1 MLNRN
6 KRFSRSNTIFNT
18 KLRGL
23 LKANNKNIPEEAENK
38 SNDLSVKNEPQTKNE
53 AIHKKQHSDDNNLIN
68 INYKTE
74 FRLQKKKKDE
84 DLEIEID
91 KLVKKLLSKEITDE
105 MKDESSLIYLLMNG
119 PNKYKGD
126 NKNKDKLI
134 EIMKYLLEKHQKN
147 ERDILII
154 KTFILKIDKLVSLF
168 ESSNITKFEII
179 INKLSNQL
187 KFEEYKENNIICKE
201 GDRGEKLYI
210 SLKGESDVLIQ
221 KEGKDGECT
230 KFEYIKYLIILY
242 LYQEM
247 NMITKII
254 YYNKQ
259 EMKVEERCILTLF
272 IVFRFYKYFK
282 DYNFYLSTSKKRYD
296 QSNIFEFVINEKKV
310 KDFIYKKYDYPVED
324 SVNIFEYSHKLIKE
338 LFHFYENQIKE
349 INEKYEDKIDDS
361 FEDIMNKKPTIFF
374 KPTDLKELSTYAEYH
389 RAKIRRN
396 KKLKENE
403 DILNKI
409 NSITEIP
416 KKIIYNDNIKSYIE
430 RTDFNNILRYIK
442 ENQSNF
448 NGISLN
454 LKEAKQPIKYFYYS
468 EVNLIKEGNIFGE
481 LALNNKNKKRTAT
494 IIAKKECYFAV
505 LSKKVYDSY
514 IKVAQI
520 KSRIRKVLFF
530 TEGPIFKGITP
541 ANFLNEFYFRIK
553 RLECH
558 KGKILF
564 NKGSIRNK
572 AYFIVKG
579 EFEISAKLT
588 LNDIGEM
595 IEKLGG
601 MCDNKKEKY
610 LCNLYDEFNNYYFNK
625 QMNIKFFVLKKNEII
640 GLDDMVLNDIHLFD
654 CKCISVDE
662 SEIYEYEY
670 KKYEEALRDNE
681 TVNKNNANFVNMRR
695 KLLIENLF
703 EQRNSLV
710 ELEYK
715 KIKMEEEMKK
725 KLSHVDLTKKIN
737 ILNTLMKKVE
747 YNDNDKTSGPIA
759 ILEKYKKKRRKKLHL
774 DDISKNNDN
783 DNSNDDDNSANNS
796 QNNNSKDEIKGCAS
810 SKNNLINLNK
820 FSSEKNIM
828 TKNLLDK
835 ENGDKNSGKLGKKK
849 SMYFP
854 KIMSEKNL
862 KLYDLGNLGRIFD
875 KNKNINNINNIIND
889 KDKILKEKEKK
900 NEVKYNNL
908 QINTKNTENFK
919 LKIDKIINSQKD
931 FDAIYNFKKSS
942 YYMSLSS
949 NSCNNF
955 FKSLNPNNILPK
967 TVEKRRKRNI
977 IPISTTCKMNLNKKR
992 LQKNAKLGFRIPS
1005 LFKEYYKEYKTTKTR
1020 ISNVDD
1026 FYLDHQE
1033 NLFSVLSQRNAK
1045 DKKIKKNEIEN
1056 RNGNK
1061 KKGFRKNKISIKIKS
1076 KNDYAY
1082 FSDSKKRD
1090 KGVMTSYKVKSVPRN
1105 VGIID
1110 FLCLDNWAEKTQFE
1124 NKYFN

>member
-1 MLNRN
+1 MINKNR
-6 KRFSRSNTIFNT
+6 RFSRSNTLSNT
-18 KLRGL
+18 KLKGL
-23 LKANNKNIPEEAENK
+23 FKFNNKNIQEEVENK
-38 SNDLSVKNEPQTKNE
+38 SKDLNGKNETIIKNE
-53 AIHKKQHSDDNNLIN
+53 VIHKKQHSDDNNLIN
-68 INYKTE
+68 INYKSE
-74 FRLQKKKKDE
+74 LRLQKQKKE
-84 DLEIEID
+84 EELEIETE

-105 MKDESSLIYLLMNG
+105 MKDENSLIYLLMNG
-119 PNKYKGD
+119 PKKYKGE

-134 EIMKYLLEKHQKN
+134 EIMKYLLEKSQKN

-168 ESSNITKFEII
+168 QSSNITKFETI

-187 KFEEYKENNIICKE
+187 KFEEYNENSIICKE
-201 GDRGEKLYI
+201 GDKGEKLYI
-210 SLKGESDVLIQ
+210 CLKGESDVLIQ

-247 NMITKII
+247 NMITKIL

-296 QSNIFEFVINEKKV
+296 QSNIYEFVINEKKV

-338 LFHFYENQIKE
+338 LFHFYENQIEE
-349 INEKYEDKIDDS
+349 INEKYEDKMDNS
-361 FEDIMNKKPTIFF
+361 FEVNMTNKKPTIFF
-374 KPTDLKELSTYAEYH
+374 KPSDLKELSTYAEYH

-403 DILNKI
+403 DIFNKI
-409 NSITEIP
+409 NSITEIS
-416 KKIIYNDNIKSYIE
+416 KKIIYNDKIKSYIE

-442 ENQSNF
+442 KSQNNF

-454 LKEAKQPIKYFYYS
+454 LKEAKQPIKYYYYS

-494 IIAKKECYFAV
+494 IISKKESYFAV
-505 LSKKVYDSY
+505 LSKTIYDSY

-541 ANFLNEFYFRIK
+541 AIFLNEFFFRIK
-553 RLECH
+553 RMECH

-564 NKGSIRNK
+564 NRGNIRNK
-572 AYFIVKG
+572 AFFIVKG

-588 LNDIGEM
+588 LNEIGEM

-601 MCDNKKEKY
+601 ICDNKKEKY

-625 QMNIKFFVLKKNEII
+625 QMNIKFLVLKKNEII
-640 GLDDMVLNDIHLFD
+640 GLDDMVLDGKHLFD
-654 CKCISVDE
+654 CKCISADE

-681 TVNKNNANFVNMRR
+681 TVNKNNVNFVNNRR

-715 KIKMEEEMKK
+715 KLKMEEEMKK
-725 KLSHVDLTKKIN
+725 KLTHVDLTKKIN

-747 YNDNDKTSGPIA
+747 YNDNDKAGHIS
-759 ILEKYKKKRRKKLHL
+759 ILEKYKKKRMKKSHL
-774 DDISKNNDN
+774 DDITKNN
-783 DNSNDDDNSANNS
+783 DNSNDNINNNS
-796 QNNNSKDEIKGCAS
+796 QNNSNNNSKENAL
-810 SKNNLINLNK
+810 SKNNKINLNK
-820 FSSEKNIM
+820 FSSEKNIL
-828 TKNLLDK
+828 TKYLLNK
-835 ENGDKNSGKLGKKK
+835 ENNEKNSGKKKN
-849 SMYFP
+849 MHFP

-862 KLYDLGNLGRIFD
+862 IIKIGNLGSIFD
-875 KNKNINNINNIIND
+875 INKNYNSDNNKII
-889 KDKILKEKEKK
+889 KETGKK
-900 NEVKYNNL
+900 NEMKYNNL
-908 QINTKNTENFK
+908 QINTKNAENFK
-919 LKIDKIINSQKD
+919 LKIDEIINSQKD

-942 YYMSLSS
+942 YYMNLSS

-955 FKSLNPNNILPK
+955 FKSIIPNNNLPK
-967 TVEKRRKRNI
+967 TVEKRKKRNI
-977 IPISTTCKMNLNKKR
+977 IPISINCKIHLNKKMKG
-992 LQKNAKLGFRIPS
+992 KNKKLGFRIPS

-1020 ISNVDD
+1020 ISNEDD

-1033 NLFSVLSQRNAK
+1033 NLFSVLSKRDTK
-1045 DKKIKKNEIEN
+1045 DKKIIKNEN
-1056 RNGNK
+1056 A
-1061 KKGFRKNKISIKIKS
+1061 KKGFRKNKISIKLKS
-1076 KNDYAY
+1076 KNDYMC

-1090 KGVMTSYKVKSVPRN
+1090 KGVMTNYKVKSVPRN
-1105 VGIID
+1105 AGIID

>member
-1 MLNRN
+1 MLNKN
-6 KRFSRSNTIFNT
+6 KRFSRSNTLFNT
-18 KLRGL
+18 NLRGL
-23 LKANNKNIPEEAENK
+23 LKANNKNIQEEDENK
-38 SNDLSVKNEPQTKNE
+38 SNDLGTKNE
-53 AIHKKQHSDDNNLIN
+53 QQIKNDVIHKKQHSDDNNLIN
-68 INYKTE
+68 INYKAE
-74 FRLQKKKKDE
+74 CRLQKKKKE
-84 DLEIEID
+84 EELEIEID
-91 KLVKKLLSKEITDE
+91 KLVKKLLSKELTDE
-105 MKDESSLIYLLMNG
+105 MKDENSLIYLLMNG

-201 GDRGEKLYI
+201 GDKGEKLYI
-210 SLKGESDVLIQ
+210 SLKGESNVLIQ
-221 KEGKDGECT
+221 KEGKGGECT

-338 LFHFYENQIKE
+338 LFHFYENQIEE
-349 INEKYEDKIDDS
+349 INEKYEDKIDNS
-361 FEDIMNKKPTIFF
+361 FEEDMMNKKPTIFF

-409 NSITEIP
+409 NSITEIS

-430 RTDFNNILRYIK
+430 RSDFNNILRYIK
-442 ENQSNF
+442 ENQNNNF
-448 NGISLN
+448 NGLSLN
-454 LKEAKQPIKYFYYS
+454 LKEAKQPIKYFYYC
-468 EVNLIKEGNIFGE
+468 EANLIKEGNIFGE

-494 IIAKKECYFAV
+494 IIAKKESYFAV

-541 ANFLNEFYFRIK
+541 AMFLNEFYFRIK
-553 RLECH
+553 RLECQ

-564 NKGSIRNK
+564 NRGNIRSK
-572 AYFIVKG
+572 VFFIVKG

-588 LNDIGEM
+588 LNEIGEM

-610 LCNLYDEFNNYYFNK
+610 LCKLYDEFNNYYYNK
-625 QMNIKFFVLKKNEII
+625 QINIKFFVLKKNEII

-670 KKYEEALRDNE
+670 KKYEEALRDNKI
-681 TVNKNNANFVNMRR
+681 VNKNNVNFVNMRR

-725 KLSHVDLTKKIN
+725 KLSYVDLTKKIN

-747 YNDNDKTSGPIA
+747 YNGNDKAGPIT
-759 ILEKYKKKRRKKLHL
+759 ILEKYKKKKMKKFHL
-774 DDISKNNDN
+774 DDIEKNNE
-783 DNSNDDDNSANNS
+783 NSNDNINNNS
-796 QNNNSKDEIKGCAS
+796 QNNSNNNSKDDIKKYAS
-810 SKNNLINLNK
+810 SKNNIINLNK
-820 FSSEKNIM
+820 FGSEKNIL

-835 ENGDKNSGKLGKKK
+835 ENGGKNSEKLGKMK

-862 KLYDLGNLGRIFD
+862 KAHLGNLESIFD
-875 KNKNINNINNIIND
+875 KNKNINNINND
-889 KDKILKEKEKK
+889 KDKIIKEKRKK
-900 NEVKYNNL
+900 NEEYKNL
-908 QINTKNTENFK
+908 QINTKTTGNFK
-919 LKIDKIINSQKD
+919 LKIDKIINSQQD

-955 FKSLNPNNILPK
+955 FKSLNPNNNLPK
-967 TVEKRRKRNI
+967 TVEKRKKRNI
-977 IPISTTCKMNLNKKR
+977 IPISTNCKIHLNKTKIG
-992 LQKNAKLGFRIPS
+992 KNAKLGFRIPS

-1033 NLFSVLSQRNAK
+1033 NLFSVLSQRNEK
-1045 DKKIKKNEIEN
+1045 DKIIIKNENIN
-1056 RNGNK
+1056 A
-1061 KKGFRKNKISIKIKS
+1061 KKGFRKNRITLKLKS
-1076 KNDYAY
+1076 KNDCVC
-1082 FSDSKKRD
+1082 FSDSKKRE

-1110 FLCLDNWAEKTQFE
+1110 CLCLDNWAEKTQFE

>member
-1 MLNRN
+1 MINKN
-6 KRFSRSNTIFNT
+6 KRLSRSNTLFNNNL
-18 KLRGL
+18 KGL
-23 LKANNKNIPEEAENK
+23 SKANNKNILEEIDNK
-38 SNDLSVKNEPQTKNE
+38 SNDLSVKNEAHIKNE
-53 AIHKKQHSDDNNLIN
+53 VIHKKQHSDDSNLIN
-68 INYKTE
+68 INYISE
-74 FRLQKKKKDE
+74 NRLIKKKKE
-84 DLEIEID
+84 EELEIEIE
-91 KLVKKLLSKEITDE
+91 KLVKKLLSKELTDE

-119 PNKYKGD
+119 PNKYKGE

-134 EIMKYLLEKHQKN
+134 EIMKYLLEKHQKI
-147 ERDILII
+147 ERDTLII
-154 KTFILKIDKLVSLF
+154 KTYILKIDKLVSLF
-168 ESSNITKFEII
+168 KSSNISNFEII

-187 KFEEYKENNIICKE
+187 KFEEYQENNIICKE

-210 SLKGESDVLIQ
+210 ILKGESGVLIQ

-230 KFEYIKYLIILY
+230 KFEFIKYLIILF

-324 SVNIFEYSHKLIKE
+324 SVNIFEYSNKLIKE
-338 LFHFYENQIKE
+338 LFHFYENQIEE
-349 INEKYEDKIDDS
+349 INQKYEDKIDNS
-361 FEDIMNKKPTIFF
+361 FEVNMTNKKSKIFF

-409 NSITEIP
+409 ISITEIS
-416 KKIIYNDNIKSYIE
+416 KKIIYNDNIKSYIQ
-430 RTDFNNILRYIK
+430 RTDFNNILKYIK

-454 LKEAKQPIKYFYYS
+454 LKEAKQPIKYFYYN
-468 EVNLIKEGNIFGE
+468 EVNSIKIGNIFGE

-494 IIAKKECYFAV
+494 IIAKEECYFAV
-505 LSKKVYDSY
+505 LSKKVYDNY

-541 ANFLNEFYFRIK
+541 ATFLNEFFFRIK
-553 RLECH
+553 SLECN
-558 KGKILF
+558 KGEILF
-564 NKGSIRNK
+564 NRGNIRNK
-572 AYFIVKG
+572 AFFIVDG

-588 LNDIGEM
+588 LNEIGEM

-601 MCDNKKEKY
+601 ICDNKKEKY
-610 LCNLYDEFNNYYFNK
+610 LCNLYDEFNNYYFHK

-640 GLDDMVLNDIHLFD
+640 GLDDMVLDDIHLFD
-654 CKCISVDE
+654 CKCISVYE
-662 SEIYEYEY
+662 SEIYEYDY

-681 TVNKNNANFVNMRR
+681 TVNKNNINFVNKRR
-695 KLLIENLF
+695 KLIIENLF

-715 KIKMEEEMKK
+715 KLKMEEEMRK
-725 KLSHVDLTKKIN
+725 KLLNIDLTKKIN
-737 ILNTLMKKVE
+737 ILKTLMKKVE
-747 YNDNDKTSGPIA
+747 YNDNDKTNTIS
-759 ILEKYKKKRRKKLHL
+759 ILENYKNKRMKKSNM
-774 DDISKNNDN
+774 DDVTKNND
-783 DNSNDDDNSANNS
+783 DSNENNS
-796 QNNNSKDEIKGCAS
+796 LSDSNNNTKDNIKEYFS
-810 SKNNLINLNK
+810 SKNINK
-820 FSSEKNIM
+820 FNSEKNILAKYL
-828 TKNLLDK
+828 TDK
-835 ENGDKNSGKLGKKK
+835 ENSDKNFGKKK
-849 SMYFP
+849 GIYFP

-862 KLYDLGNLGRIFD
+862 KINLGSIFER
-875 KNKNINNINNIIND
+875 NNNDND
-889 KDKILKEKEKK
+889 KIIKEKGKK

-908 QINTKNTENFK
+908 QINTNNTGNFK
-919 LKIDKIINSQKD
+919 LEIDKIINSQKD

-949 NSCNNF
+949 NSFNNF
-955 FKSLNPNNILPK
+955 FKSLSPNNNLAK
-967 TVEKRRKRNI
+967 TIEKRRKRNI
-977 IPISTTCKMNLNKKR
+977 IPISCKINLNKKKR
-992 LQKNAKLGFRIPS
+992 EKDGKFGFRIPS
-1005 LFKEYYKEYKTTKTR
+1005 LFKEYSKEYKTTKTKV
-1020 ISNVDD
+1020 SNVDD

-1033 NLFSVLSQRNAK
+1033 NLFSVLSQRKTK
-1045 DKKIKKNEIEN
+1045 DKKLIKNENI
-1056 RNGNK
+1056 
-1061 KKGFRKNKISIKIKS
+1061 KKGFKKNKINIKLNI
-1076 KNDYAY
+1076 KNDHGS

-1090 KGVMTSYKVKSVPRN
+1090 KGVMTNYKVNSVPRN
-1105 VGIID
+1105 IGIID

-1124 NKYFN
+1124 KKFFN

>member
-1 MLNRN
+1 MLNKN
-6 KRFSRSNTIFNT
+6 KRLSRSNTLFNT
-18 KLRGL
+18 KLKGL
-23 LKANNKNIPEEAENK
+23 SKVNNKNIQEEAENK
-38 SNDLSVKNEPQTKNE
+38 SNDLSVKNETQIKNE
-53 AIHKKQHSDDNNLIN
+53 VVHKKQHSDDNNLIN
-68 INYKTE
+68 INYISE
-74 FRLQKKKKDE
+74 VRLQKKKKE
-84 DLEIEID
+84 EELEIEID
-91 KLVKKLLSKEITDE
+91 KLVKKLLSKEITEE

-119 PNKYKGD
+119 PNKYKGE

-134 EIMKYLLEKHQKN
+134 EIIKFLLEKQQKS

-154 KTFILKIDKLVSLF
+154 KTFILKIEKLVSLF
-168 ESSNITKFEII
+168 QSSNITKFEII

-187 KFEEYKENNIICKE
+187 KFEEYKENNVICKE
-201 GDRGEKLYI
+201 GDKGEKLYI
-210 SLKGESDVLIQ
+210 SLKGEADVLIQ
-221 KEGKDGECT
+221 KEGKGGECT

-259 EMKVEERCILTLF
+259 EMKVEERCVLTLF

-296 QSNIFEFVINEKKV
+296 QNNIFEFVINEKKV
-310 KDFIYKKYDYPVED
+310 KDFIYKNYDYPVED

-338 LFHFYENQIKE
+338 LFHFYENQIDE
-349 INEKYEDKIDDS
+349 INEKYEDKIDNS
-361 FEDIMNKKPTIFF
+361 FEAEIMNEKKPTIFF
-374 KPTDLKELSTYAEYH
+374 KPTDLKELNTYAEYH

-409 NSITEIP
+409 NSITEIS

-430 RTDFNNILRYIK
+430 RSDFNNILRYIK

-468 EVNLIKEGNIFGE
+468 EVNTIKEGNIFGE

-530 TEGPIFKGITP
+530 TEGPIFKDITP
-541 ANFLNEFYFRIK
+541 AIFLNEFFFRIK

-564 NKGSIRNK
+564 NRGNIRNK
-572 AYFIVKG
+572 AFFIVKG

-588 LNDIGEM
+588 LNEIGEM

-601 MCDNKKEKY
+601 ICDNKKEKY

-640 GLDDMVLNDIHLFD
+640 GLDDMVLDNTHMFD
-654 CKCISVDE
+654 CKCISADE

-670 KKYEEALRDNE
+670 KKFEEALRDNE
-681 TVNKNNANFVNMRR
+681 TVNKNNVNFVNMRR

-715 KIKMEEEMKK
+715 KLKMEEEMKK
-725 KLSHVDLTKKIN
+725 KLSHIDLTKKIN

-747 YNDNDKTSGPIA
+747 YNDNDKTNTISL
-759 ILEKYKKKRRKKLHL
+759 LEKYKKKKMKKSHL
-774 DDISKNNDN
+774 DDIVKNNDN
-783 DNSNDDDNSANNS
+783 SNENINNNNS
-796 QNNNSKDEIKGCAS
+796 LNKSKDEIRVEIKEYSS
-810 SKNNLINLNK
+810 SKNNIINLNK
-820 FSSEKNIM
+820 FKSEKNIL
-828 TKNLLDK
+828 TNNLFDK
-835 ENGDKNSGKLGKKK
+835 ENSDKNFGKKK

-862 KLYDLGNLGRIFD
+862 KIDLGSIFD
-875 KNKNINNINNIIND
+875 KNKTHNNNNDNGIII
-889 KDKILKEKEKK
+889 KGKGKK

-908 QINTKNTENFK
+908 QINTKNTGNFK
-919 LKIDKIINSQKD
+919 LKIDKVINSQKD

-942 YYMSLSS
+942 YYSSLSS

-955 FKSLNPNNILPK
+955 FKSLNPNNNLAKEI
-967 TVEKRRKRNI
+967 EKRRKRNI
-977 IPISTTCKMNLNKKR
+977 IPISPNCKIHLNKKKKG
-992 LQKNAKLGFRIPS
+992 KNVKLGFRIPS
-1005 LFKEYYKEYKTTKTR
+1005 LFKEYYKEYKTTKTKV
-1020 ISNVDD
+1020 SNVDD

-1033 NLFSVLSQRNAK
+1033 NLFSVLSQRSAK
-1045 DKKIKKNEIEN
+1045 DKKNIKDEYV
-1056 RNGNK
+1056 
-1061 KKGFRKNKISIKIKS
+1061 KKGFKKNRISIKLKS
-1076 KNDYAY
+1076 KNNYVC
-1082 FSDSKKRD
+1082 FSDSKK
-1090 KGVMTSYKVKSVPRN
+1090 KEIGVMTNYKVKSIPRN

-1124 NKYFN
+1124 NKYFS